1 MIYNEV
7 LFRSDLHHD
16 EFGVA
21 LWEFEGEKPVRGK
34 NRVVLREVFLALRH
48 RVSGGAGP
56 WKAHRYFKAD
66 MEYLNQ

>member
-1 MIYNEV
+1 MRSYSDQIYTMMNLEW
-7 LFRSDLHHD
+7 
-16 EFGVA
+16 

-56 WKAHRYFKAD
+56 WKAHRYFKGD
-66 MEYLNQ
+66 MEHLNQ